1 MMPPGPP
8 QPLPDHRADSK
19 PMNSEYQPTDFSD
32 CPQDPERLPET
43 TERLTR
49 EDRHL
54 LEGPRSRTA
63 EFFRLMRITTEFIR
77 GFRGLHFVGPCVTVF
92 GSARFPADHKWYQ
105 VAREIGGRAAG
116 LGFSVMTGGGPGIME
131 AANRGAK
138 EAGGR
143 SIGCNI
149 VLPQEQAA
157 NPYIDRLVTFK
168 YFFVR
173 KVMLVKYSQAF
184 VIMPGGFGTMD
195 EAFEAATLMQTGKIR
210 RFPVIFVG
218 TAYWQPLFDFL
229 RNGMLQKGT
238 IGENDLSLLWLTNSV
253 DDVLDVLESCPSR
266 RKPPQTDRAPE
277 REWQLQ
283 ESPAGVHS

>member
-1 MMPPGPP
+1 
-8 QPLPDHRADSK
+8 
-19 PMNSEYQPTDFSD
+19 MNNEYRPTDFSAR
-32 CPQDPERLPET
+32 PQTPEAPPDTPDHLV
-43 TERLTR
+43 R
-49 EDRHL
+49 EDRRL

-63 EFFRLMRITTEFIR
+63 EFFRVVRIATEFIR

-92 GSARFPADHKWYQ
+92 GSARFPEDHHWYQ
-105 VAREIGGRAAG
+105 VAREIGGRAAE

-149 VLPQEQAA
+149 ILPQEQGA

-195 EAFEAATLMQTGKIR
+195 EAFEAATLIQTGKIR
-210 RFPVIFVG
+210 QFPVIFVG

-229 RNGMLQKGT
+229 RDGMLRKGT
-238 IGENDLSLLWLTNSV
+238 IGEDDLSLLQLTDSV
-253 DDVLDVLESCPSR
+253 DEVLELLEHCPSQP
-266 RKPPQTDRAPE
+266 KPKAADRPPE
-277 REWQLQ
+277 REWRLDN
-283 ESPAGVHS
+283 SPAGVHG